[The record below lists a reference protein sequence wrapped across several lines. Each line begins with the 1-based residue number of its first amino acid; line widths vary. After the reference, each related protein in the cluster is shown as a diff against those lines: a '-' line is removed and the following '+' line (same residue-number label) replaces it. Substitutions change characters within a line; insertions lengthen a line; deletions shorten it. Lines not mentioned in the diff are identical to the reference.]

1 MTDSAQEESFLKV
14 KALLD
19 GQESV
24 FQVSIAVND
33 NTLGELKK
41 KLSEL
46 SGVEESRQRL
56 IYLGRALVS
65 EESKLSDLGIL
76 QNHTLLMVERPK
88 DSASSGSN
96 SNTNGPSS
104 SNDSSNDTA
113 HTASS
118 ISINGVPILP
128 TAAGSNPDPLA
139 SIPRSFPQ
147 RGFSVF
153 MLSEPTTFV
162 RRQYMSNNNSV
173 PISRFTGPP
182 PPPRATG
189 IRNPPRQS
197 SRETTPRNTT
207 ANTNPTSDLAGQNF
221 ATDLANN
228 VYPSIRQ
235 LHGNRN
241 WQTTSQAIQNSSD
254 SNARI
259 DDFFNPSMYDSVSS
273 SLSEISSYIDSQTNA
288 ATSVIYQSLNSDSE
302 VNSSAS
308 HPPSRATTPS
318 TQSNNSDLQILG
330 SHGRNLI
337 DLADVL
343 LAASQSLRTL
353 GGNMIRSSLTSN
365 NPGTPTDGGSNTN
378 SDNISSASDSQP
390 MDVINSHT
398 STSSANS
405 NSDYNLQDELFN
417 VIRVLPNIS
426 RASSNAVHF
435 LTSSLSRL
443 NMVNSQNQ
451 RDSQFPSS
459 RTTPNL
465 SNDRFSSAHESLS
478 QLHSGRPVRISYS
491 TREEPVSVTNENIN
505 STPQLNS
512 NSNSTGTINI
522 STRPDNNFSRASNIH
537 ITLNT
542 SIPGRIIQNISI
554 GSSPNQGT
562 RVTSDQTPHS
572 SFNSNATYQSTTTES
587 ESTNLSADPPTV
599 PSSIP
604 APTVI
609 SIPAPTVTSIPAPT
623 VTSIPA
629 PPVIPI
635 IPIVDL
641 GSIYF
646 PLLEQNV
653 GLNANNTQ
661 NEADNT
667 NLDIPVSQNSV
678 QNPTSETNGSSNS
691 LRPAST
697 QPERST
703 SLQLSNG
710 GIQFSATTPAP
721 VTTPGLSSAAGST
734 NNQSSGLIPEPTRSD
749 PLGFNGIF
757 RNLANRLDDARSMIS
772 NANTLNVNT
781 PQIGLSPTRLFRPTP
796 ATGSIFSRNSVDS
809 VTDTTRDQT
818 SETTTSSRV
827 YTSINSN
834 SLSSEHRSSSQSVFT
849 NNDISSERTSSRLSN
864 TRPSSPE
871 PSFSQQ
877 KRSKNN

>member
-19 GQESV
+19 GQESI

-88 DSASSGSN
+88 DSTSPGSI
-96 SNTNGPSS
+96 SNPNGPSS
-104 SNDSSNDTA
+104 SNDTSNNTTRTA
-113 HTASS
+113 NS

-128 TAAGSNPDPLA
+128 TAVGSNPDPLA

-162 RRQYMSNNNSV
+162 RRQYTSNNNSV

-182 PPPRATG
+182 PPPRTTG
-189 IRNPPRQS
+189 TRNPPRQR
-197 SRETTPRNTT
+197 SRDTTPRNT
-207 ANTNPTSDLAGQNF
+207 ANNTNLASDLAGQNF

-235 LHGNRN
+235 LHGNSN
-241 WQTTSQAIQNSSD
+241 WQTTSQTIQNSSD
-254 SNARI
+254 STARI
-259 DDFFNPSMYDSVSS
+259 DDFFNPSMYDSVNS

-288 ATSVIYQSLNSDSE
+288 ATSFIYQSLNSDSGA
-302 VNSSAS
+302 NSSAS
-308 HPPSRATTPS
+308 QPPSRATTPS

-353 GGNMIRSSLTSN
+353 GGNMIRSSLASN
-365 NPGTPTDGGSNTN
+365 NLSTPTDGNVN
-378 SDNISSASDSQP
+378 SSSANISSSSSESQP
-390 MDVINSHT
+390 MDVVNNHI
-398 STSSANS
+398 STSPANS

-426 RASSNAVHF
+426 RASSNAIHF

-443 NMVNSQNQ
+443 NLVNSQNQ
-451 RDSQFPSS
+451 RDSPFSSS
-459 RTTPNL
+459 RTTSNMG
-465 SNDRFSSAHESLS
+465 NDRFSSAHEGMS
-478 QLHSGRPVRISYS
+478 QLHSSHPVRISYS
-491 TREEPVSVTNENIN
+491 TREEPVSVTTENNN

-554 GSSPNQGT
+554 GSNPNQST
-562 RVTSDQTPHS
+562 RVISDQTPHS
-572 SFNSNATYQSTTTES
+572 NFNSNATSQSSSTES
-587 ESTNLSADPPTV
+587 ESTNLSADTPTAPP
-599 PSSIP
+599 SN
-604 APTVI
+604 
-609 SIPAPTVTSIPAPT
+609 PAPT

-629 PPVIPI
+629 PPIIPVIPL
-635 IPIVDL
+635 VDL

-646 PLLEQNV
+646 PLLEQNI
-653 GLNANNTQ
+653 GLNTNNTQ
-661 NEADNT
+661 NEDANASLDNP
-667 NLDIPVSQNSV
+667 ISQNSA
-678 QNPTSETNGSSNS
+678 QNPTSETIGSSNS
-691 LRPAST
+691 LHSLSSQHERPIN
-697 QPERST
+697 
-703 SLQLSNG
+703 LQLSNSE
-710 GIQFSATTPAP
+710 IRLSATTPAP
-721 VTTPGLSSAAGST
+721 VAIPGLSSTAGNT
-734 NNQSSGLIPEPTRSD
+734 NNQTSRLIPEPTRSD
-749 PLGFNGIF
+749 PLGFNGSF
-757 RNLANRLDDARSMIS
+757 LNLANRLGDARSMI
-772 NANTLNVNT
+772 NDANTLNVNT
-781 PQIGLSPTRLFRPTP
+781 PQIGLSPTRIFRPTP
-796 ATGSIFSRNSVDS
+796 ETEDIFSRNTIDS
-809 VTDTTRDQT
+809 VTDTTRDQS
-818 SETTTSSRV
+818 SETTTSSRP
-827 YTSINSN
+827 YTSLNSS
-834 SLSSEHRSSSQSVFT
+834 SLSSEHRSSSHSLFT
-849 NNDISSERTSSRLSN
+849 NNDISSERSGSRLSN